1 MLFDIIQ
8 SYVIKGAIILIII
21 QAMISLQQTLYER
34 SKKMQL
40 EQELFQMSA
49 ILSSDLR
56 RVGSDTVSIRPY
68 FIIADTNQLQFKI
81 GDSLSFA
88 VTHIVNYSITKP
100 GTFYELDRSVD
111 GGTILPVGRNLTRF
125 QCLFIDSV
133 GNALSPTP
141 LSDPNKL
148 KIKSIAILAK
158 MQTTTVTKDTVWS
171 IWQAKIYPQNLPY
184 F

>member
-1 MLFDIIQ
+1 MVDIIQ
-8 SYVIKGAIILIII
+8 SYFIKGAIILIIV

-34 SKKMQL
+34 TLKAQL
-40 EQELFQMSA
+40 EQEMFQMSF

-56 RVGSDTVSIRPY
+56 RVGSDTVSARPY
-68 FIIADTNQLQFKI
+68 FIIADTNQLQFKT

-88 VTHIVNYSITKP
+88 ITHVISYSVTKP
-100 GTFYELDRSVD
+100 STYYVLNRSVD
-111 GGTILPVGRNLTRF
+111 GGASLPIGRNLIRF
-125 QCLFIDSV
+125 QCQFLDSV
-133 GNALSPTP
+133 GNVLTPTP

-148 KIKSIAILAK
+148 KIKMITIIAK

-171 IWQAKIYPQNLPY
+171 FWQAKLYPQNLPW